1 MKYIVVVKCH
11 GSGGENDTF
20 EAEFLSIVAD
30 CDDCDQDEE
39 YEEQA
44 QGHPDNTGH
53 GQTLCNQES
62 HTHSSHTD

>member
-53 GQTLCNQES
+53 G
-62 HTHSSHTD
+62 